1 MRKRAEI
8 TLLFTGGKSL
18 KGDFLRIA
26 YRFPAA
32 VPDPVSVSPSV
43 MFAVSKKTLP
53 LAARRNRAKRM
64 MREAYRLEK
73 PFFLQ
78 VIGEAE
84 ERAAVG
90 SVSMAMLYTR
100 RGGDIPSLEEF
111 RREFRTLV
119 GRMRLS

>member
-1 MRKRAEI
+1 MRKKAVI
-8 TLLFTGGKSL
+8 SLLFTGGKSL

-32 VPDPVSVSPSV
+32 VPDPVPASPSV

-73 PFFLQ
+73 PFLLEKMRDAGDPATPGPL
-78 VIGEAE
+78 V
-84 ERAAVG
+84 
-90 SVSMAMLYTR
+90 MAMLYTR
-100 RGGDIPSLEEF
+100 RGGGIPSLEEF
-111 RREFRTLV
+111 RREFRSLV
-119 GRMRLS
+119 GQMRL